1 MGIWDCYYDA
11 PNVNAEGNRASL
23 CRMGCVFEIRTPRI
37 ECWRSFEVMM

>member
-1 MGIWDCYYDA
+1 MGTQDCYDA

-23 CRMGCVFEIRTPRI
+23 CRMVFEIRKPRI